1 MTPRR
6 GVLVVDQ
13 GTTSTRAIVFGADA
27 APLATVQQEFRQIY
41 PHPGWIEHAP
51 EDLWQT
57 TLTTLRGAL
66 QKAGLQ
72 PTEVAALGI
81 TNQRETALLWSRKTG
96 EPIHNAIVWQDRRTA
111 DLCARLE
118 SEGAGALVAERTG
131 LLLDPYFS
139 ATKIAWLLDHVPGA
153 RARAERGE
161 LAFGTVDTYL
171 LWRLT
176 QGAVHATDAT
186 NAARTLLLDIRTG
199 TWDDELLRLFRVP
212 ASLLPEVRDTA
223 GEFGSVAAAHLGA
236 AVPIRAVAGDQQA
249 ALIGQAC
256 LEPRMVKATFGTGGF
271 VLLNTGPA
279 LVRSSHRL
287 LTTIAYQWRGARHY
301 ALEGS
306 IFAAGATVQ
315 WLRDALGIVA
325 SSAEASA
332 LAAEADPEQAVYL
345 VPAFAGLGA
354 PHWSSTARGTITGLT
369 RGTTRKELVARRAR
383 ERRVSDARSAGGDVC
398 RCRRCLAK
406 RDQAGHPRR
415 WRHVGQQLD
424 DAVPADIVDAPVDR
438 PWSARPPRWGSP
450 WRRAGR
456 PGSITGPKASPTPGV
471 SSAAF
476 VRRWR
481 KRSAASVVA
490 AGATRWRARCSTPA
504 IRRADPCASFSAA
517 IPPFMIACRGRCSR
531 APSCRNGCAA
541 CLPPR
546 FPRRTGRRCALSSSA
561 RLSSMPWPMASSCRW
576 PAMSRCATGSSP
588 GVGTCRR
595 SRSRRIPAR
604 RSASTCRRRSTGT
617 PFHDTGRAIVKFN
630 SFWTIELEPGYALF
644 ATHPVNRAD
653 LPFRLLTGLVDA
665 DRFNQ
670 VGILFP
676 AVWVDPGFAGVL
688 PAGTPVA
695 QCFAVAREAPDLA
708 FAPFSEEERQR
719 YDATAAALLSKP
731 GVYRRRYRARRR
743 RAHPPSERRNV
754 PRSSHTSPVGAEA
767 SA

>member
-223 GEFGSVAAAHLGA
+223 GEFGSVAAGHLGA

-369 RGTTRKELVARRAR
+369 RGTTRKELSRAALESVGYQTR
-383 ERRVSDARSAGGDVC
+383 DLLAAMYADVGDAWQSGTRPVIRVDGGMSASNWTMQF
-398 RCRRCLAK
+398 LS
-406 RDQAGHPRR
+406 
-415 WRHVGQQLD
+415 
-424 DAVPADIVDAPVDR
+424 DIVDAPVDR
-438 PWSARPPRWGSP
+438 PMVRETTAL
-450 WRRAGR
+450 
-456 PGSITGPKASPTPGV
+456 GV
-471 SSAAF
+471 AL
-476 VRRWR
+476 
-481 KRSAASVVA
+481 A
-490 AGATRWRARCSTPA
+490 AGWQAGIYDGPESFADAWRLERSFRPA
-504 IRRADPCASFSAA
+504 MAEAERRER
-517 IPPFMIACRGRCSR
+517 CRGWR
-531 APSCRNGCAA
+531 
-541 CLPPR
+541 
-546 FPRRTGRRCALSSSA
+546 
-561 RLSSMPWPMASSCRW
+561 
-576 PAMSRCATGSSP
+576 
-588 GVGTCRR
+588 
-595 SRSRRIPAR
+595 
-604 RSASTCRRRSTGT
+604 
-617 PFHDTGRAIVKFN
+617 D
-630 SFWTIELEPGYALF
+630 
-644 ATHPVNRAD
+644 
-653 LPFRLLTGLVDA
+653 
-665 DRFNQ
+665 
-670 VGILFP
+670 
-676 AVWVDPGFAGVL
+676 
-688 PAGTPVA
+688 
-695 QCFAVAREAPDLA
+695 AVAR
-708 FAPFSEEERQR
+708 
-719 YDATAAALLSKP
+719 ALLDA
-731 GVYRRRYRARRR
+731 GD
-743 RAHPPSERRNV
+743 
-754 PRSSHTSPVGAEA
+754 
-767 SA
+767 